1 MKKDK
6 KKRRK
11 KRMSKGEEKQRAK
24 GKVQVLVYIPET
36 IWLKAK
42 TLAFVYGDSYSDFVA
57 RAVKEYVKMQEEAR
71 GKDWI
76 ELVQSRLG
84 E

>member
-1 MKKDK
+1 MKKAKKKK
-6 KKRRK
+6 KKRTV
-11 KRMSKGEEKQRAK
+11 GEEKQRVR
-24 GKVQVLVYIPET
+24 GKVSVLVYIPET
-36 IWLKAK
+36 LWLKAK
-42 TLAFVYGDSYSDFVA
+42 TLAFVYGESYSDFVT
-57 RAVKEYVKMQEEAR
+57 RALKEYVKMQEEAR